1 MLPDKASIK
10 QWLSSH
16 PLFKKLDEPELDY
29 IASQASPV
37 LFHDGQIIY
46 DRDDRCNGFFI
57 IHTGRITVMKTND
70 DEQSPLAILGQNDFF
85 GEEVFNKGS
94 ARRQNMAMADGET
107 ILIKFSRTAL
117 EDIVRKIPSL
127 RQVFNLL
134 LQSFELRLQKNYSW
148 VNEDEHIRY
157 IARKHIYLLFN
168 ALILP
173 VLLGLIVLIPIGYLY
188 INVIPGNPLVLALGI
203 LISVLGLFW
212 AAWKGWDWTNDYFIV
227 TNHRIINL
235 EKVALFYESRQET
248 PLEAIQSI
256 EMRSDQLGRWIG
268 YGDVVLKTYTGM
280 IELPNLESPEWVVS
294 MIQEEW
300 SRLKSNLINAS
311 KQDVENDIRQ
321 RLNPD
326 STRAARAAPVL
337 PVNPT
342 PSVIESGELTSFL
355 SGLFKL
361 REEVG
366 DTLIYRTHWWILVR
380 KTWMPA
386 LLLITLVA
394 YLLTGASGALG
405 SWDIL
410 SSLSIALVAGLFLW
424 IWFLYQYVDWRN
436 DIYMITPDQII
447 DINRK
452 PLGKEEKRT
461 APLKNIQTI
470 EYKRLGLIGLMLN
483 FGTVFI
489 RIGDTEFTFDYVD
502 DPSEVQ
508 KELFERFMRFNKR
521 EKEMD
526 IQAERGRIADYL
538 DAYHRLV
545 KENGSV
551 SPDQKHDDI
560 G

>member
-1 MLPDKASIK
+1 MLPNKASIK

-16 PLFKKLDEPELDY
+16 PLFNKLDEPELDY

-85 GEEVFNKGS
+85 GEEVFKKGS
-94 ARRQNMAMADGET
+94 ARRRNMAMADGET

-117 EDIVRKIPSL
+117 EDIVRKIPTL

-173 VLLGLIVLIPIGYLY
+173 FLLGLIVLIPIGYLY
-188 INVIPGNPLVLALGI
+188 INVVPGNPLVLALGI

-280 IELPNLESPEWVVS
+280 IELSNLESPEWVVS

-326 STRAARAAPVL
+326 STPAARAAPVL